1 MQTIYKYAITNLD
14 GTTIDVPFNGQMK
27 FDEQVLHCDVQ
38 QGVPCIWVA
47 VDSEEATRPIRV
59 VVYGT
64 GQDMSKAGALKHIG
78 SFMLLDGAF
87 VGHIFAE
94 RR

>member
-1 MQTIYKYAITNLD
+1 MMTIWKFPITNLD
-14 GTTIDVPFNGQMK
+14 GTTIQVPFNGAMK
-27 FDEQVLHCDVQ
+27 FDEQVLYCAVQ
-38 QGVPCIWVA
+38 GGTPCIWVA

-64 GQDMSKAGALKHIG
+64 GHDMSRAGALKHVG

-87 VGHIFAE
+87 VGHVFAE

>member
-1 MQTIYKYAITNLD
+1 MMTIWKFPITNLD
-14 GTTIDVPFNGQMK
+14 GTTIHAPYNGNLK
-27 FDEQVLHCDVQ
+27 FDEQVLYCDVQ
-38 QGVPCIWVA
+38 NGVPCIWVA
-47 VDSEEATRPIRV
+47 VDDEEGTRPIRV

-64 GQDMSKAGALKHIG
+64 GHDMSRAGALKHVG

-87 VGHIFAE
+87 VGHVFVE